1 MKVAKLV
8 AFSLMTRVIVDENA
22 TDDQIIA
29 AAYKGVQD
37 KIDNRELGDNLES
50 IEDDEEMPYDE
61 DYDGDET
68 PESTV
73 DNYYQPE
80 LDDKGDILGH
90 PGETIFSFEVWASKD
105 ELMKDF
111 PKCTPIT
118 YSGDDIENPQFVDII
133 RRNSMK

>member
-1 MKVAKLV
+1 
-8 AFSLMTRVIVDENA
+8 MTRVIVDENA

-29 AAYKGVQD
+29 AAYPKIQD

-50 IEDDEEMPYDE
+50 IEDDEECPFGTFD
-61 DYDGDET
+61 DDGDET

-73 DNYYQPE
+73 DNYFQPE

-111 PKCTPIT
+111 PNCTPIA